1 MSDVIMHI
9 EKLTKSFGDHLVLK
23 DIDLDITKGEVI
35 SIIGP
40 SGCGK
45 STFVRC
51 LDLLEK
57 PDSGHI
63 IFDGTDIT
71 DPKTDT
77 SVILPKIGMV
87 FQSFTLFNNMT
98 VKDNITFAPVHHGIM
113 SKADADKKA
122 FELLDWVGLTDKA
135 DDYPSRLSGGQKQ
148 RAAIARSLAMNPD
161 IMLMD
166 EPTSA
171 LDPEIV
177 GEVLGIIRKL
187 ADSGMTMVIV
197 THDMSF
203 AKEVSDRVL
212 FIDETRIMESGTPEE
227 VFEHTKNERLQKFLA
242 AVMQ

>member
-1 MSDVIMHI
+1 MSDVIMHV
-9 EKLTKSFGDHLVLK
+9 EKLSKSFGDHTVLK
-23 DIDLDITKGEVI
+23 DIDLDIEKGEVI

-77 SVILPKIGMV
+77 SAVLPKIGMV
-87 FQSFTLFNNMT
+87 FQSFNLFNNMT
-98 VKDNITFAPVHHGIM
+98 VQDNITFAPVHHGFM
-113 SKADADKKA
+113 TKEDAIKKA
-122 FELLDWVGLTDKA
+122 TELLDWVGLLDKA
-135 DDYPSRLSGGQKQ
+135 FTYPSKLSGGQKQ

-197 THDMSF
+197 THDMGF

>member
-1 MSDVIMHI
+1 MSETIMHVK
-9 EKLTKSFGDHLVLK
+9 KLTKKFGDHTVLK
-23 DIDLDITKGEVI
+23 DIDLDIEKGEVI

-77 SVILPKIGMV
+77 SAILPKIGMV
-87 FQSFTLFNNMT
+87 FQSFNLFNNMT
-98 VKDNITFAPVHHGIM
+98 IADNITFAPVHHGFM
-113 SKADADKKA
+113 TKDEADKKA
-122 FELLDWVGLTDKA
+122 AELLDRVGLSDKA
-135 DDYPSRLSGGQKQ
+135 ASYPSQLSGGQKQ

-171 LDPEIV
+171 D
-177 GEVLGIIRKL
+177 RK
-187 ADSGMTMVIV
+187 S
-197 THDMSF
+197 
-203 AKEVSDRVL
+203 
-212 FIDETRIMESGTPEE
+212 TRLNSSHP
-227 VFEHTKNERLQKFLA
+227 
-242 AVMQ
+242 

>member
-1 MSDVIMHI
+1 MSETIMHV
-9 EKLTKSFGDHLVLK
+9 EKLTKIFGDHTVLK
-23 DIDLDITKGEVI
+23 DIDLDIEKGEVI

-77 SVILPKIGMV
+77 SAILPKIGMV
-87 FQSFTLFNNMT
+87 FQSFNLFNNMT
-98 VKDNITFAPVHHGIM
+98 IADNITFAPVHHGFM
-113 SKADADKKA
+113 TKDEADKKA
-122 FELLDWVGLTDKA
+122 AELLDRVGLSDKA
-135 DDYPSRLSGGQKQ
+135 ASYPSQLSGGQKQ

-171 LDPEIV
+171 LDPEMV
-177 GEVLGIIRKL
+177 GEVLGIIQEL
-187 ADSGMTMVIV
+187 AETGMTMVIV
-197 THDMSF
+197 THEMAF

-212 FIDETRIMESGTPEE
+212 FIDETHIMEQGTPEE
-227 VFEHTKNERLQKFLA
+227 VFEHPKNARLQKFLA
-242 AVMQ
+242 SVMH